1 MTASMWVVGV
11 ENLEWSDEVEAFLVF
26 WHLQIFCPTNSQ
38 TSKFLTFLE
47 SSNFASKLDPW
58 WLWINSMA

>member
-26 WHLQIFCPTNSQ
+26 WHLHISCPTNSQ